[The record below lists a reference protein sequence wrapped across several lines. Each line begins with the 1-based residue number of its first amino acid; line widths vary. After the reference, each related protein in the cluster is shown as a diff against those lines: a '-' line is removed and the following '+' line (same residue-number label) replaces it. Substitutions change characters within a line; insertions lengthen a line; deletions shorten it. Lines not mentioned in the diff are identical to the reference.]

1 MGDLYALEDFQLEG
15 AGFLAVRKQ
24 ALLADEPGVGKSAQA
39 VRGCDL
45 VGARNILVL
54 VPASVRINWLR
65 EFNKFSPFDR
75 DGKALL
81 DGKMSLCDEGVNVC
95 SYDLLNN
102 VKLYKSLLARHWD
115 VLILDESHF
124 LKGQKTH
131 RTRAVYGKRC
141 DGATGLVSVATRV
154 WRLSGTPAPNN
165 VSELWTH
172 LRSAGF
178 YVRGFYDFIDD
189 FCAGFNSDYGFRITG
204 TKDVPRLKRLLGT
217 FMLRRK
223 KEEVLPKLPKLT
235 FEDVTIPPGEVDT
248 VRYFSQTLLPGGAS
262 EFKKMIENMNA
273 KVKAAVGTDD
283 KLAALTRLS
292 TSVGNLR
299 RYIGLAK
306 VPAYIAKLKKDLDD
320 GTIEKIVVGFHHQ
333 DVGQLL
339 RAELV
344 DYNPVIVHGG
354 TVPKKRQVRI
364 DKFQGNHTCRVFLAQ
379 VQAAG
384 TGITLTAAHRLDILE
399 PSWVPADNAQLAMR
413 IHRMGQTKD
422 CHIRFFGCGGSVD
435 ADIVIALAKKTKE
448 ITKVIH

>member
-1 MGDLYALEDFQLEG
+1 MGDLHALKDFQLEG
-15 AGFLAVRKQ
+15 ASFLAARKR
-24 ALLADEPGVGKSAQA
+24 ALLADEQGVGKSAQA
-39 VRGCDL
+39 VRACDL

-65 EFNKFSPFDR
+65 EFHMFSPFDR

-81 DGKMSLCDEGVNVC
+81 DGKMSLCDEGVTVC

-102 VKLYKSLLARHWD
+102 AKLYKSLLARRWD

-124 LKGQKTH
+124 LKGHKTR

-141 DGATGLVSVATRV
+141 DGATGLASVSSYV
-154 WRLSGTPAPNN
+154 WPLSGTPAPNN

-172 LRSAGF
+172 LRAAGF
-178 YVRGFYDFIDD
+178 YLRSYYDFIDD
-189 FCAGFNSDYGFRITG
+189 FCAGFTSEYGFRITG
-204 TKDVPRLKRLLGT
+204 TKDAPRLKRLLGT

-223 KEEVLPKLPKLT
+223 KKDVVPELPALT
-235 FEDVTIPPGEVDT
+235 FENVVIPPGEVDT
-248 VRYFSQTLLPGGAS
+248 VRYFSQTLLPGGAA
-262 EFKKMIENMNA
+262 EFKKMIETMNA
-273 KVKAAVGTDD
+273 KVKEASTADD
-283 KLAALTRLS
+283 KLAALVRLS

-306 VPAYIAKLKKDLDD
+306 VPAYVAQLKKDLDD

-364 DKFQGNHTCRVFLAQ
+364 DRFQGNHKCRVFLAQ

-399 PSWVPADNAQLAMR
+399 PSWTPADNAQLAMR
-413 IHRMGQTKD
+413 IHRIGQTKP
-422 CHIRFFGCGGSVD
+422 CLIRFFGCGGSVD
-435 ADIVIALAKKTKE
+435 ADIVAALAKKTKE
-448 ITKVIH
+448 ISKVIH